1 MEMHDC
7 ENIVICFGAI
17 GVEIAQAFATY
28 TSHQN
33 LDGSPRVLVFGHEVA
48 LVNLPDI
55 LKQSGLVFLIGD
67 ETAASANE
75 DLANVAALVRAAG
88 AVMLTLVCAN
98 GKAPEGRC
106 PETGNPQFNLG
117 SAAVVEL
124 SRASGTGDGGPFAQQ
139 ALDIITGLCG
149 MRNNNDSIAGV
160 DLEDI
165 RTVSACPE
173 GGLIYREMDIRH
185 DLPVWLELRSAKSL
199 ITWIRQAEF
208 SLATLKQL
216 VLHLRSQCPED
227 VNIVF
232 GTVQDASL
240 PLGESRAGML
250 IKCH

>member
-1 MEMHDC
+1 M
-7 ENIVICFGAI
+7 
-17 GVEIAQAFATY
+17 
-28 TSHQN
+28 
-33 LDGSPRVLVFGHEVA
+33 LVFGHEVA

-98 GKAPEGRC
+98 GKDPEGRC

-165 RTVSACPE
+165 RFSSSKSNSARAERATTSWLSRVTVTTSSFLNDYDCP
-173 GGLIYREMDIRH
+173 
-185 DLPVWLELRSAKSL
+185 
-199 ITWIRQAEF
+199 
-208 SLATLKQL
+208 
-216 VLHLRSQCPED
+216 
-227 VNIVF
+227 
-232 GTVQDASL
+232 
-240 PLGESRAGML
+240 SRA
-250 IKCH
+250 